1 MEKTIKQKVILLLCA
16 VMAACM
22 AIGCAAAFSHKAN
35 AQEVTETYITFNEAN
50 AYDSTSK
57 VLYYD
62 ADSNGT
68 RNNEVMIYPN
78 GRFNATT
85 TRDAA
90 LWWTAPAS
98 GSVTIQEKNIK
109 LVIAASAISDNK
121 RDGVRWALLKVG
133 TDGKCTA
140 QTNDFWNTLKCTT
153 ESSSSTDSNGDVTS
167 YTETANYGGLTVQIE
182 KNEKIAI
189 VINYGGEGCYDYDD
203 KPVVTA
209 SMKFTPTDGTETE
222 YAFQTS
228 YLSAHASTLTNSTE
242 YAMGTVNTN
251 YYSWGASTF
260 TEKQTLTADVETS
273 TFTQTSVMDG
283 KEEAN
288 LAFMTGTTGQWN
300 INGAKGTYHVV
311 IGGGFAK
318 IHAPTNFHDTQL
330 VWKAPEDGV
339 FSLDSLTLE
348 MKDTKDDNTS
358 DGMKYAIL
366 YKNSEGKYF
375 DLYTE
380 NEIADDVPWH
390 NLEWKAEATTINN
403 LSDFAMQEGDE
414 FIVMFNRKG
423 SNTLDPCTFNIN
435 ISFSGESGFNTYTI
449 EQSSAEFTT
458 QGTNNF
464 YFRDV
469 YTPAKVV
476 YKKADGTE
484 LYTDNIKKGDTG
496 YTFIQESAANL
507 ELNANERFVGWRYGS
522 DLYKAGD
529 LMGNGSIT
537 RTNYTVTAVI
547 ITLAM
552 QDDGAGLRIST
563 EISDAGLRFK
573 SDYDLSAI
581 KDDCTAFGT
590 IVAVTENITAETL
603 VLDSSDESI
612 KIGNI
617 PAVNYITNADG
628 SYTQQAVVPYTADE
642 TDNYAKEV
650 TARGYVTVK
659 YKDDST
665 ATFYTGL
672 SASRSVA
679 YVANELYS
687 WFNSTFS
694 SAPEYEQLKAV
705 VDAFKAQYVE
715 S

>member
-16 VMAACM
+16 VIAACM

-50 AYDSTSK
+50 AQASNY
-57 VLYYD
+57 VYYD
-62 ADSNGT
+62 ADGNGSMK
-68 RNNEVMIYPN
+68 NEVYIYTD
-78 GRFNATT
+78 GRFNPTN

-98 GSVTIQEKNIK
+98 GSVTIQEKTIS
-109 LVIAASAISDNK
+109 LSIAADKIASV
-121 RDGVRWALLKVG
+121 DGVRWALLKVG

-140 QTNDFWNTLKCTT
+140 LTNDFWNTLKC
-153 ESSSSTDSNGDVTS
+153 SSDSAEVSGKYN
-167 YTETANYGGLTVQIE
+167 ETANYGGKNVQIV
-182 KNEKIAI
+182 KDEKIVI
-189 VINYGGEGCYDYDD
+189 VIDCGGNKNNSLDQ
-203 KPVVTA
+203 PAVTA

-228 YLSAHASTLTNSTE
+228 YLSAHASALTDSTE
-242 YAMGTVNTN
+242 YAMGLETTN

-260 TEKQTLTADVETS
+260 TEKQTLTADANTS

-288 LAFMTGTTGQWN
+288 LVFMTGTKGQWN
-300 INGAKGTYHVV
+300 INGVKGTYHVA
-311 IGGGFAK
+311 IGGGVAK
-318 IHAPTNFHDTQL
+318 IHAPTNSHDTQL

-348 MKDTKDDNTS
+348 MKDTKDDNIS

-366 YKNSEGKYF
+366 YKNSEGKYY

-380 NEIADDVPWH
+380 NEIADDAPWH

-403 LSDFAMQEGDE
+403 LSDFAMQSGDE

-484 LYTDNIKKGDTG
+484 LYTDNIKQGDTG
-496 YTFIQESAANL
+496 YTFIQESTANL
-507 ELNANERFVGWRYGS
+507 GLNANERFVGWRNGS

-563 EISDAGLRFK
+563 DISDAGLRFK

-581 KDDCTAFGT
+581 KDNCTAFGT

-603 VLDSSDESI
+603 VLDSSDATI

-617 PAVNYITNADG
+617 PAVYYITNADG

-659 YKDDST
+659 YKDNST

-679 YVANELYS
+679 HVANQLYS

-694 SAPEYEQLKAV
+694 SAPEYDQLKAV